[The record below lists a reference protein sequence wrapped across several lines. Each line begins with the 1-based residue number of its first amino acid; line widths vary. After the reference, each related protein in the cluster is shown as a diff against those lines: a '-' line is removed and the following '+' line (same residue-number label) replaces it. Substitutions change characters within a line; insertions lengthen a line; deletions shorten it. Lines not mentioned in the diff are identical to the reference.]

1 MRVASRPC
9 SDAGIPQV
17 PERTRAILPT
27 ETMRRA
33 LSSFCLFGCAGL
45 LAACTDPY
53 VIGRF
58 VDDGCKA
65 HSDAIFCSG
74 FESPDLSDWS
84 DVLVDGRAT
93 VGQTSDRT
101 YEGQGALHASSTG
114 EKSSAVVAQD
124 FPAVTDG
131 DLFMRAFL
139 YIPAGLSTKTMNVF
153 FLGDVATP
161 DPFKGIDFNLEDG
174 AFSTYVPEN
183 NPQRFTSTALTVPR
197 DAWFCLQVH
206 VKIAA
211 GAGAVTILVD
221 GENALDEQGMNTRPD
236 AGIHLLRMGIDWS
249 SLQTDPFDYYV
260 DGVVLATTSVDCGG

>member
-1 MRVASRPC
+1 
-9 SDAGIPQV
+9 
-17 PERTRAILPT
+17 
-27 ETMRRA
+27 MRRA
-33 LSSFCLFGCAGL
+33 LSSLCCIGCASVL
-45 LAACTDPY
+45 WACGDSY

-84 DVLVDGRAT
+84 RVLVVDNAT
-93 VGQTSDRT
+93 VGQTSDRI
-101 YEGQGALHASSTG
+101 YEGNGALHASSTG
-114 EKSSAVVAQD
+114 EKSSAVVAED
-124 FPAVTDG
+124 FPAVKDG
-131 DLFMRAFL
+131 DLFLRAFL
-139 YIPAGLSTKTMNVF
+139 YVPAGLPTKTMNIS

-183 NPQRFTSTALTVPR
+183 DPQRFTSTALTIPR
-197 DAWFCLQVH
+197 DRWFCLQVH
-206 VKIAA
+206 VRVAT

-221 GENALDEQGMNTRPD
+221 GETALDEQGMNTRPD

-249 SLQTDPFDYYV
+249 SLQTEPFDYYI
-260 DGVVLATTSVDCGG
+260 DGLVLATTSVDCAG